1 MCLFAFRYHSWLMG
15 VTKIMDKIAKEDK
28 GDFSQGSIP
37 GAILRLALPMTFA
50 QLIKI
55 TYSIVDRIYLGRL
68 PGAEHLALTG
78 VGLTFPILQIV
89 MSVAALCG
97 TGGGPL
103 FAIARGKGD
112 DKEAERIMNNAFSLL
127 ILLGVILTIVI
138 IVFRKPLLY
147 LFGASD
153 ETYPY
158 ASDYLSFYSLGTIF
172 DMISLGMNPFIN
184 AQGFSRIG
192 MSTIAIGAVANMT
205 LDPIFIFALG
215 MGVRGAGLATVVAQF
230 LSALW
235 VMRFLTGKKA
245 SLRLKFSSIRL
256 KASRVRRMLSLGL
269 AGFIMNLTSSLSLI
283 LSNVMLQKF
292 GGDLYVG
299 AMAIISSLREV
310 VFMPVSGIGNGLTP
324 VIGYNYGASLLS
336 RVRHAIRFST
346 IVTIAYTAVVW
357 AILMLL
363 PGALIRIFSDE
374 PALIEVGIPALR
386 IYNALFIFMSLQMS
400 AQSVFVGLG
409 KSRHAIFFSLLRKV
423 FIAAPLSVILPFIG
437 FGSNGVFIAETVSH
451 LFGGVACMLTMYIV
465 VYRRSGTGE
474 LSR

>member
-1 MCLFAFRYHSWLMG
+1 
-15 VTKIMDKIAKEDK
+15 MDEAVKVDRS
-28 GDFSQGSIP
+28 DFSQGSIP
-37 GAILRLALPMTFA
+37 AAILRLALPMTFA

-55 TYSIVDRIYLGRL
+55 TYSVVDRIYLGRL

-89 MSVAALCG
+89 MSIAALCG

-112 DKEAERIMNNAFSLL
+112 DKEAQRIMSNAFTLLL
-127 ILLGVILTIVI
+127 ILGAALTIVLS
-138 IVFRKPLLY
+138 VFRRPLLY

-158 ASDYLSFYSLGTIF
+158 ASDYLAIYSFGCIF

-184 AQGFSRIG
+184 AQGFARIG
-192 MSTIAIGAVANMT
+192 MSTIAIGAVVNMT
-205 LDPIFIFALG
+205 LDPIFIFGLN
-215 MGVRGAGLATVVAQF
+215 MGVRGAGLATMISQF
-230 LSALW
+230 ISATW
-235 VMRFLTGKKA
+235 VLRFLTGKKA
-245 SLRLKFSSIRL
+245 ILRLNSASMRL

-283 LSNVMLQKF
+283 LSNVMLQRF

-310 VFMPVSGIGNGLTP
+310 VFMPVQGIGNGLTP
-324 VIGYNYGASLLS
+324 VIGYNYGASLYS

-346 IVTIAYTAVVW
+346 VVTVVYTAIAWLV
-357 AILMLL
+357 LMFL
-363 PGALIRIFSDE
+363 PGVLIRIFSDE
-374 PALIEVGIPALR
+374 QPLIEAGVPALR
-386 IYNALFIFMSLQMS
+386 TYNALFIFMSLQMS

-423 FIAAPLSVILPFIG
+423 FIAAPLLVILPFAG
-437 FGSNGVFIAETVSH
+437 MGSNGVFIAEPVSN
-451 LFGGVACMLTMYIV
+451 LIGGMACMITMYIV
-465 VYRRSGTGE
+465 VYRKLGTGE
-474 LSR
+474 LST